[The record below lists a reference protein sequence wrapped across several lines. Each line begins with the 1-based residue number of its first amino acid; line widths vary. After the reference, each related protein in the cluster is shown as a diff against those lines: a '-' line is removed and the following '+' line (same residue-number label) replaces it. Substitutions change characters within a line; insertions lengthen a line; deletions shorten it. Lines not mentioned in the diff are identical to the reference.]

1 MASETGA
8 APAPSDT
15 GAARARPAGN
25 WRRMRLWCTA
35 HAVDDLYQGLV
46 PASVPYFA
54 LDRHYSYVAVSGLA
68 LAATLGSSLP
78 QPLIGLIVDRWRFEW
93 MAAAGVS
100 LAGVGLGLSG
110 LAPAYPMVFLLLLV
124 SGLGVA
130 VFHPSAGTSARAA
143 AGESAAA
150 MSIFAAGGSTGFFL
164 APVLATPALVSLG
177 LGATALFIP
186 PALLIGLLL
195 LRHQQRARAARGP
208 GRGAAPPAGRDR
220 WGPFLTMT
228 GVEIVRSMVF
238 FGVNTF
244 IELYWI
250 GHFHSSRGLAG
261 AALAGFLVGGV
272 AGTLLGGRIAD
283 RIGLVR
289 ALQIGTVAMIPA
301 LVALRWCPGADLAL
315 AAAVASG
322 VAVNIPFSVMIKLGQ
337 DYLPSRPGTASGV
350 TLGLGVS
357 VGGLFAPVFGAIAEA
372 WGVAAVFTVIC
383 FVPLVALVLGALLPD
398 PAAPASAGP
407 VPEPALTGAGVPAA
421 RSGRSRRRGTR

>member
-1 MASETGA
+1 
-8 APAPSDT
+8 
-15 GAARARPAGN
+15 
-25 WRRMRLWCTA
+25 MRLWCTA

-46 PASVPYFA
+46 PASVPYFV
-54 LDRHYSYVAVSGLA
+54 LDRHYSYVAASGLA

-78 QPLIGLIVDRWRFEW
+78 QPLIGLIVDKWRVGW

-100 LAGVGLGLSG
+100 LAGAGVGLSG
-110 LAPAYPMVFLLLLV
+110 LVPAYPMVFLLLLA

-130 VFHPSAGTSARAA
+130 MFHPAAGTAARAA
-143 AGESAAA
+143 AGESASA
-150 MSIFAAGGSTGFFL
+150 MSYFAAGGSAGFFL
-164 APVLATPALVSLG
+164 APVLATPALASLG
-177 LGATALFIP
+177 LSATALFIP
-186 PALLIGLLL
+186 PAFLIGLVL
-195 LRHQQRARAARGP
+195 LRHQQRARMARVAGPAAAGP
-208 GRGAAPPAGRDR
+208 GRRDR
-220 WGPFLTMT
+220 WAPFLTMT
-228 GVEIVRSMVF
+228 GVEIVRSIVF

-250 GHFHSSRGLAG
+250 RHFRASRGLAG
-261 AALAGFLVGGV
+261 AALASFLVGGL

-301 LVALRWCPGADLAL
+301 LIALRLVPGGGLAL
-315 AAAVASG
+315 LAAVASG
-322 VAVNIPFSVMIKLGQ
+322 VAVNIPFSVMVKLGQ

-357 VGGLFAPVFGAIAEA
+357 VGGLFAPVFGAIAET

-398 PAAPASAGP
+398 PAAPASAGAVP
-407 VPEPALTGAGVPAA
+407 VPLLTGAGVPAV